1 MKRFFSLQSFAAILA
16 GSVAVASFNPAN
28 SMPVSQ
34 QVQRVTSDTTGF
46 TSIREGYNHDVY
58 PDRQYY
64 GQRRYNRRTSQNLI
78 RSAFTLPVV
87 VFWRHP
93 AILARRAA
101 DFLGLSAHFRPF
113 LPIWTHFSRHTVQA
127 ALASTS
133 ERFRFIAMATNCRW
147 QGLRVRPR

>member
-64 GQRRYNRRTSQNLI
+64 GQRRYNRHRGNG
-78 RSAFTLPVV
+78 A
-87 VFWRHP
+87 
-93 AILARRAA
+93 AIGLGI
-101 DFLGLSAHFRPF
+101 LGL
-113 LPIWTHFSRHTVQA
+113 
-127 ALASTS
+127 
-133 ERFRFIAMATNCRW
+133 
-147 QGLRVRPR
+147 GLGGAGADLRYYNHDRGYGYGRRYRGRDNYYNGRYEN